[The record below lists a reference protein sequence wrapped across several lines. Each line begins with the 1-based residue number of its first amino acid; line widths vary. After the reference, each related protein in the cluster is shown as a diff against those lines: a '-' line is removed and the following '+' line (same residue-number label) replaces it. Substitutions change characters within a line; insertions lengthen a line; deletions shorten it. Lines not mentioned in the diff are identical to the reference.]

1 MFEDFSFCTEC
12 EHYDQNDRLCKL
24 FDRTMVA
31 GCPYSEER
39 KPRNNFERFKAM
51 SPEELAAYID
61 EHTSEAM
68 WCNSPPEECPPEG
81 ECVKCILNWLKEACC
96 EQS

>member
-12 EHYDQNDRLCKL
+12 DYYDREKRWCKL
-24 FDRTMVA
+24 FRSA
-31 GCPYSEER
+31 RPCGCPYGEDK
-39 KPRNNFERFKAM
+39 KPRNRFEQFKAM
-51 SPEELAAYID
+51 SAEELAAYID

-81 ECVKCILNWLKEACC
+81 ECVKCILDWLME
-96 EQS
+96 EITPGP

>member
-1 MFEDFSFCTEC
+1 MINCPSCEKFDGHDCAMFGR
-12 EHYDQNDRLCKL
+12 QPG
-24 FDRTMVA
+24 MA
-31 GCPYSEER
+31 ICPYAVER
-39 KPRNNFERFKAM
+39 KPRNHFERFKAM

-81 ECVKCILNWLKEACC
+81 ECVKCILNWLKEEIADA
-96 EQS
+96 

>member
-1 MFEDFSFCTEC
+1 MKYICDSC
-12 EHYDQNDRLCKL
+12 EKYPCSADETKLMLSCPAYSPKPKPVTNYDRIISK
-24 FDRTMVA
+24 
-31 GCPYSEER
+31 
-39 KPRNNFERFKAM
+39 

-81 ECVKCILNWLKEACC
+81 DCVKCILNWLMEEITDA
-96 EQS
+96 